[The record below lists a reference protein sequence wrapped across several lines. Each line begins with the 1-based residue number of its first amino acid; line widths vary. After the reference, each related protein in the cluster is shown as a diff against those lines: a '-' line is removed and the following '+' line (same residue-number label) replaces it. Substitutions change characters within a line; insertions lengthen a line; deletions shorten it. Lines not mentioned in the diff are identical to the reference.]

1 MSPYGYLREVMAS
14 VWSQRVFTAVTALL
28 IAAAALTILTT
39 SGRAAATEEAVL
51 KTIDQQA
58 TRTLVIQTRGDT
70 PLLSNQTVDDIQ
82 AIPLVQAAIGF
93 GPVRDVTAAALPD
106 GPRVGSRVA
115 YGSFPNRPVAPPD
128 GQNSQSLAWTSR
140 QASRSLGLP
149 PGAGSVRLIDG
160 PEYQVAGQIDVPDYL
175 QSFEP
180 LTLIPASSAQLDTAQ
195 LSTIVVLARRPEEVA
210 LLGRLIAPLLGDLPR
225 ENVSL
230 STSEN
235 MAALRGA
242 ISGELT
248 RQARII
254 VLGVLTVATGI
265 TLVIVWGF
273 VLMRRKDLGRRRA
286 LGASRSVI
294 VALVVG
300 QVFVTAA
307 AAAVSGALLSLCLLA
322 WTHSPPPEPLY
333 VLAVAIGLTA
343 TASLASALPA
353 AIAAN
358 RDPLREL
365 RVP

>member
-1 MSPYGYLREVMAS
+1 MSPRGFVREVMAS
-14 VWSQRVFTAVTALL
+14 VWSQKVFTAVMAVL
-28 IAAAALTILTT
+28 IAAAATTILTT

-51 KTIDQQA
+51 RTVDQQG

-70 PLLSNQTVDDIQ
+70 PLLTTQTVDDIQ

-93 GPVRDVTAAALPD
+93 GPVRDVTAAAIPD

-115 YGSFPNRPVAPPD
+115 YGSIPDRPAAPTD
-128 GQNSQSLAWTSR
+128 GANSPSLVWTSR

-160 PEYQVAGQIDVPDYL
+160 AEYQVAGQIGVPDYL

-180 LTLIPASSAQLDTAQ
+180 LTLIPATSTQPDAAQ
-195 LSTIVVLARRPEEVA
+195 LSTIVVLARQPEEVA
-210 LLGRLIAPLLGDLPR
+210 LLGRLITPLLGDLPR

-273 VLMRRKDLGRRRA
+273 VLTRRKDLGRRRA

-307 AAAVSGALLSLCLLA
+307 AGALAGALLGLSLLA
-322 WTHSPPPEPLY
+322 GTHSPPPEPLY
-333 VLAVAIGLTA
+333 VLAVAIGLTS

-353 AIAAN
+353 AMAAN